1 MDPLDSSREQL
12 DIRLALTEMGVE
24 VMFVSYDDNDDDDD
38 DDDGGDDEIT
48 LMWMTLVSI
57 DMMMIIY
64 DK

>member
-24 VMFVSYDDNDDDDD
+24 VMFVSYDDDDDNDD
-38 DDDGGDDEIT
+38 GDDEIT

-57 DMMMIIY
+57 EMMMLID

>member
-24 VMFVSYDDNDDDDD
+24 VKFVSYDDDDDNDD
-38 DDDGGDDEIT
+38 GDDEIT

-57 DMMMIIY
+57 EMMMLID